1 MKQFLKKSFYTLAGL
16 PLLHHFGN
24 PWRGRACVLNYHRII
39 PEDKVEKDNSPNS
52 SLIVPTLR
60 FTEQME
66 FLSKNHQ
73 VVSIDGLVE
82 HLEGDSNR
90 FVVAVT
96 FDDGY
101 KDNLVHALPI
111 LEKYNIPVMIYIT
124 TRFPEGDTWMW
135 WYEIWDYL
143 KEIKVLEVSYS
154 DKFRKWNIENLKQK
168 INCFS
173 ELSDWIMNLSVK
185 GQEEMAENLTK
196 NQERKQYPHLCLNWD
211 EVKKLDQHP
220 LVSIGAHTHSHLNLK
235 QLTEEEV
242 FSEMSRC
249 KVLLEEQLEHSIEHF
264 AYPFGSANE
273 ADMREFKLASR
284 CGFRSAVTTRH
295 ETIRSLPLYAIPRLA
310 VPSSLTK
317 QGMNGLLSG
326 WNHLVRRMFE

>member
-1 MKQFLKKSFYTLAGL
+1 M
-16 PLLHHFGN
+16 
-24 PWRGRACVLNYHRII
+24 
-39 PEDKVEKDNSPNS
+39 PEDKVGKDSSPNS

-66 FLSKNHQ
+66 FLAKNHH

-154 DKFRKWNIENLKQK
+154 DKLRKWDVENLKQK

-173 ELSDWIMNLSVK
+173 ELSDWIMNLSGK

-196 NQERKQYPHLCLNWD
+196 TQERKQYPHLCLNWD
-211 EVKKLDQHP
+211 EVKILDQHP

-235 QLTEEEV
+235 QLTEEDV
-242 FSEMSRC
+242 FSEMSHC

-295 ETIRSLPLYAIPRLA
+295 ETIRSLPLYAIPRLG
-310 VPSSLTK
+310 VPPFLTK
-317 QGMNGLLSG
+317 QSMNGLLSG